1 MTEGPDADLLSGDQG
16 GGLILGRGGADVLV
30 GREGAGILRGGAG
43 HDVIA
48 GDTIP
53 RPGGPIQPSEFV
65 PFPAPARSG
74 RATT

>member
-30 GREGAGILRGGAG
+30 GREGDGILRGGAG

-48 GDTIP
+48 GDNIP
-53 RPGGPIQPSEFV
+53 RPGGRIQPSEFG
-65 PFPAPARSG
+65 PFPGARPLG
-74 RATT
+74 PGDT